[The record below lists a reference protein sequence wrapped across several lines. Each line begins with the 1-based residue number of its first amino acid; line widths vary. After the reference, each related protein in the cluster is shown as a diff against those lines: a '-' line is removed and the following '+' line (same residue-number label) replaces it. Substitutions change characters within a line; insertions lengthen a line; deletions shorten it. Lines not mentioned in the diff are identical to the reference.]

1 MKKKSKNDTKKPNKG
16 KPSWAT
22 DKPKSTRPIK
32 EKPPKP
38 IEGSKLAGEP
48 IQDLIFSL
56 FQNNPSG
63 RFDPKHI
70 ATMTGIRNNVDS
82 IATAMEKMEHAG
94 ILTQLPNGR
103 YKLASKAI
111 VDRGGKKREFEGI
124 VDMTMNGAAFIVVE
138 GRRDDIYVTDRN
150 LNFALDGDTVALAI
164 FPRVNSNKRMEGEVV
179 EVLKRG
185 TSNFIGVLHVF
196 GKYAFVVPDKE
207 NMHIDIF
214 VPLDQ
219 LGGGKNGEKVVV
231 KIMQWHS
238 RKDKNPIG
246 KVSSVLGIP
255 GSSDIAMKSILVN
268 AGFNLEFPENVHEE
282 AETLNGS
289 ITAEELAARRDFRGI
304 TTFTIDPED
313 AKDFDD
319 ALSISRDLEGNIEVG
334 VHIADVTHYV
344 RPSSAMDEE
353 AYRRSTSVY
362 LVDRVLPMLPEKISN
377 ELCSLRPNED
387 KRTFSVVFTFNKDFK
402 MIDRWYGKTYIHSNR
417 RFSYEQAQE
426 VLETGEGD
434 FAEELQLLDRI
445 AKKMRG
451 EKFKNG
457 AINFDS
463 PEVRFKLDETGKPLD
478 VYVKERKDAHLLIED
493 FMLAA
498 NRAVAEYIEH
508 LQEGQAEIPFVYR
521 VHDEPDM
528 DKLADFALYC
538 KSLGVKIRLDTPDHI
553 AQSFNELVKASAER
567 EDLKVLLPLAIRT
580 MAKAEY
586 STNNIGHY
594 GLAFSHY
601 SHFTSPIR
609 RYSDVLAHRIL
620 YKNIVKAPFRTE
632 KDKLQD
638 RCKHISTMER
648 RAMDAE
654 RQSVRY
660 KQAEFL
666 KEQVGKTFEGR
677 ITGMNER
684 AMFVELTANYCEG
697 KISLD
702 TMNDFYSLENAFT
715 LRGQNKGEAYR
726 IGDKIAVIVKEVDP
740 EGRKIIFA
748 IAY

>member
-1 MKKKSKNDTKKPNKG
+1 MQKKSKNDTKKPHKG
-16 KPSWAT
+16 KPKWAT
-22 DKPKSTRPIK
+22 KPVSTRPQK
-32 EKPPKP
+32 VKPPKP

-48 IQDLIFSL
+48 IQDLIFSV
-56 FQNNPSG
+56 FQDNPDG

-70 ATMTGIRNNVDS
+70 VTMTGIRNNADS
-82 IATAMEKMEHAG
+82 VATAMEKMAHAG
-94 ILTQLPNGR
+94 LLVQLPNGR
-103 YKLASKAI
+103 YKIASKAI
-111 VDRGGKKREFEGI
+111 IDRDGKKRELVGT
-124 VDMTMNGAAFIVVE
+124 VDMTMNGAAFIVVD
-138 GRRDDIYVTDRN
+138 GRRDDVFVSDRN
-150 LNFALDGDTVALAI
+150 LNFALDGDSVAIAL
-164 FPRVNSNKRMEGEVV
+164 FPRGNGKRIEGEVV
-179 EVLKRG
+179 EVLKRANA
-185 TSNFIGVLHVF
+185 NFIGLLHVF
-196 GKYAFVVPDKE
+196 GKYAFVVPDKD
-207 NMHIDIF
+207 NMHVDIF

-219 LGGGKNGEKVVV
+219 LQGGKNGEKVVV
-231 KIMQWHS
+231 KIMQWHGK
-238 RKDKNPIG
+238 KDKNPIG
-246 KVSSVLGIP
+246 KVTTVLGEP

-282 AETLNGS
+282 AELLDSEIG
-289 ITAEELAARRDFRGI
+289 AEELASRRDFRSI

-319 ALSISRDLEGNIEVG
+319 ALSISRDVEGNIEVG

-402 MIDRWYGKTYIHSNR
+402 MVDRWYGKTYIHSNR
-417 RFSYEQAQE
+417 RFSYEEAQV

-434 FAEELQLLDRI
+434 FADELLLLDKI
-445 AKKMRG
+445 AKKMRD

-463 PEVRFKLDETGKPLD
+463 PEVRFKLDETGKPID
-478 VYVKERKDAHLLIED
+478 VYVKERKEAHLLIED

-508 LQEGQAEIPFVYR
+508 LQAGQAEIPFVYR
-521 VHDEPDM
+521 IHDEPDL

-538 KSLGVKIRLDTPDHI
+538 KSLGVKMKLDTPQQVAH
-553 AQSFNELVKASAER
+553 SFNELVKESAER
-567 EDLKVLLPLAIRT
+567 DDLKVLLPLAIRT

-586 STNNIGHY
+586 SSTNIGHY

-620 YKNIVKAPFRTE
+620 YKNIIKPPFRTE

-660 KQAEFL
+660 KQ
-666 KEQVGKTFEGR
+666 
-677 ITGMNER
+677 
-684 AMFVELTANYCEG
+684 
-697 KISLD
+697 
-702 TMNDFYSLENAFT
+702 
-715 LRGQNKGEAYR
+715 
-726 IGDKIAVIVKEVDP
+726 
-740 EGRKIIFA
+740 
-748 IAY
+748 